1 MKELIKEIIERD
13 NLDSPSR
20 HATLNNKRMY
30 LYTFMR
36 KQGMS
41 HQNIAKEFNRTHA
54 TVIHGLNRYKDL
66 IRSNDAMIKVDT
78 EEYEQIFGNIPVPKP
93 VYNLVKDVRK
103 ATTIYDLDIIK
114 RRLENNMYDTN
125 LN

>member
-1 MKELIKEIIERD
+1 MTELIKEIIQRD
-13 NLDSPSR
+13 RLDSPER

-41 HQNIAKEFNRTHA
+41 YHNIAKEFNRTHA
-54 TVIHGLNRYKDL
+54 TVINGLNRYQDL
-66 IRSNDAMIKVDT
+66 IKSNDAMIKVDT
-78 EEYEQIFGNIPVPKP
+78 EEYEQIFSSIPIPKP
-93 VYNLVKDVRK
+93 VYNLVNDVRK

-114 RRLENNMYDTN
+114 RRLKNNMYDTD
-125 LN
+125 LH

>member
-1 MKELIKEIIERD
+1 MTELIKEIIQRD
-13 NLDSPSR
+13 RLDSPER

-41 HQNIAKEFNRTHA
+41 YHNIAKEFNRTHA
-54 TVIHGLNRYKDL
+54 TVINGLNRYKDL
-66 IRSNDAMIKVDT
+66 IKSNDAMIKVDT
-78 EEYEQIFGNIPVPKP
+78 EEYEQIFSSIPTPKP
-93 VYNLVKDVRK
+93 VYSLVNDVRK

-114 RRLENNMYDTN
+114 RRLKNNMYDTD
-125 LN
+125 LH

>member
-1 MKELIKEIIERD
+1 
-13 NLDSPSR
+13 
-20 HATLNNKRMY
+20 MY

-41 HQNIAKEFNRTHA
+41 YHNIAKEFNRTHA

-66 IRSNDAMIKVDT
+66 IKSNDAMIKIDT

-93 VYNLVKDVRK
+93 VYNLVNDVRK
-103 ATTIYDLDIIK
+103 ATTIHDLDIIK
-114 RRLENNMYDTN
+114 RRLKNNMYDTD
-125 LN
+125 LH

>member
-1 MKELIKEIIERD
+1 MTELIKEIIERD
-13 NLDSPSR
+13 NLDSPNR
-20 HATLNNKRMY
+20 HATLNNKRIY

-41 HQNIAKEFNRTHA
+41 YHNIAKEFNRTHA

-66 IRSNDAMIKVDT
+66 IKSNDAMIKIDT

-103 ATTIYDLDIIK
+103 ATTIHDLDIIK
-114 RRLENNMYDTN
+114 RRLKNNMYDTD
-125 LN
+125 LH

>member
-1 MKELIKEIIERD
+1 MTELIKEIIERD
-13 NLDSPSR
+13 NLDSPNR
-20 HATLNNKRMY
+20 HATLNNKRIY

-41 HQNIAKEFNRTHA
+41 YHNIAKEFNRTHA

-66 IRSNDAMIKVDT
+66 IKSNDAMIKIDT
-78 EEYEQIFGNIPVPKP
+78 EEYEQIFGSIPVPKP

-103 ATTIYDLDIIK
+103 ATTIHDLDIIK
-114 RRLENNMYDTN
+114 RRLKNNMYDTD
-125 LN
+125 LH